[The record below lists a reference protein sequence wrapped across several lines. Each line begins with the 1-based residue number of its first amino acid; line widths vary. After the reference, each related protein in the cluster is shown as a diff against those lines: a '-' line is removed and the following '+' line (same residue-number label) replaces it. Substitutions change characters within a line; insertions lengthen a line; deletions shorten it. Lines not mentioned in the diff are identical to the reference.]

1 MHQSFWSH
9 ATTLPADGHSPSRS
23 RAFIKAHLAS
33 HDLSALGEDVE
44 LVTSELAT
52 NAVRHARTA
61 FVLTL
66 ESDGD
71 SVRVSVL
78 DRGVGA
84 RVEESVASQLSATD
98 GRGLMI
104 VDTLSADWGVTRG
117 TASTQVWAS
126 FDMPLNGV

>member
-1 MHQSFWSH
+1 VQHPCWSH

-23 RAFIKAHLAS
+23 RAFVRVHLAS
-33 HDLSALGEDVE
+33 HDLSVLCEDVE
-44 LVTSELAT
+44 LVASELAT

-71 SVRVSVL
+71 SVVVSVL

-84 RVEESVASQLSATD
+84 RVEELVESGLSASD

-104 VDTLSADWGVTRG
+104 VDTLSADWGVDRR
-117 TASTQVWAS
+117 TASTHVWAS
-126 FDMPLNGV
+126 FPLPQNGG

>member
-1 MHQSFWSH
+1 VQHSFWSH

-33 HDLSALGEDVE
+33 HDLAALGEDME
-44 LVTSELAT
+44 LVASELAT

-66 ESDGD
+66 ESDGR
-71 SVRVSVL
+71 SVMVSVL
-78 DRGVGA
+78 DRGMGA
-84 RVEESVASQLSATD
+84 LVQASVASGLDATD

-104 VDTLSADWGVTRG
+104 VDTLSADWGVNRG
-117 TASTQVWAS
+117 TAFTKVWAC
-126 FDMPLNGV
+126 FAMPVNGG